1 MFVKKSL
8 IVLDTFQ
15 LKNIKTMKHLIL
27 ILLLNL
33 AFLSPS
39 FAQSDS
45 TATADSLKIAQDSVS
60 MISELL
66 AVFDKYDMN
75 TEIDSVSYSYG
86 IEGRV
91 NNRMRKLDP
100 LMYIKGM
107 MDKYYDTIR
116 VDKSYS
122 RAYSQELYQRYRNRN
137 RPKINNSVASAN
149 QKTVSDAQLEAL
161 KMQYDTSIIKG
172 LSFFE
177 NNQKRPKII
186 TTASGLQYEIKING
200 SGGRPKLEDKVEI
213 YYVCTNIE
221 GKEVFPVSQVKNFS
235 IQNGIKAWQEILP
248 IMNVGATYKVYA
260 PYNLAFGAAG
270 KHPVKPFE
278 TLIYTIEL
286 VRINE

>member
-1 MFVKKSL
+1 
-8 IVLDTFQ
+8 
-15 LKNIKTMKHLIL
+15 MKYLIL
-27 ILLLNL
+27 ILLVNL

-39 FAQSDS
+39 FSQSDS
-45 TATADSLKIAQDSVS
+45 TATADSLKIAQDSIS
-60 MISELL
+60 MIGELI
-66 AVFDKYDMN
+66 AIFDKYDMK

-91 NNRMRKLDP
+91 NNRMRQLDP
-100 LMYIKGM
+100 LMYVKGI

-122 RAYSQELYQRYRNRN
+122 RAYSQKLYERQRNRN
-137 RPKINNSVASAN
+137 QPKINNSVASAN
-149 QKTVSDAQLEAL
+149 QKVISDAQLEAL
-161 KMQYDTSIIKG
+161 KIQYDTTIRKG
-172 LSFFE
+172 ILFLK
-177 NNQKRPKII
+177 NNQKHPKIT

-221 GKEVFPVSQVKNFS
+221 GKEVFPVSQIKGFD

-248 IMNVGATYKVYA
+248 IMNVGATYQLYV
-260 PYNLAFGAAG
+260 PYHLAYGAAEN
-270 KHPVKPFE
+270 HPVKPFE

-286 VRINE
+286 VRIDE